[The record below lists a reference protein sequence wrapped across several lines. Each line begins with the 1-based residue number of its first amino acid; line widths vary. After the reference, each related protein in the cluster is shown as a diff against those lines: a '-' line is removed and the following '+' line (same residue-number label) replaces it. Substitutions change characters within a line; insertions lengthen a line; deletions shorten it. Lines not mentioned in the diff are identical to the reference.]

1 MPLGGRFPLF
11 FPLLG
16 LQAGNCPNLLLHP
29 VRAGLFHL
37 GGNVSVN
44 VQRKGGGGVA
54 QVLLYRLDVIPGL
67 NRHDRV
73 CMTEVM
79 KPGGRRSNFF
89 HKFFEATVND
99 TVREEI
105 PGFIEEHKVPLHP
118 TLSSLEPLSVWEKIF
133 ADSVFGGE
141 ILDTF
146 VLCTVK
152 SECTPQKGRIM
163 SLEGIGM
170 AAKELPACPVETTL
184 TLISDKWKVLILRDL
199 LPGTKRFGELRK
211 SVGNVSQKVLTAQLR
226 QMEASGL
233 LIRTVYPE
241 VPPRVEYTLTEL
253 GYSLKPV
260 LDAMWSWGEEYKVKR
275 RP

>member
-1 MPLGGRFPLF
+1 MFSLPLGGRFPLF

-54 QVLLYRLDVIPGL
+54 QVLLYRLDVIPVL
-67 NRHDRV
+67 HRHDRV

-79 KPGGRRSNFF
+79 KPGGRRSNFY
-89 HKFFEATVND
+89 HQFFEATVND

-152 SECTPQKGRIM
+152 SECTPQKGTYY
-163 SLEGIGM
+163 
-170 AAKELPACPVETTL
+170 ETGGN
-184 TLISDKWKVLILRDL
+184 RY
-199 LPGTKRFGELRK
+199 GGERASGLSGGDHADIDR
-211 SVGNVSQKVLTAQLR
+211 R
-226 QMEASGL
+226 QMEGADPAGSSF
-233 LIRTVYPE
+233 RY
-241 VPPRVEYTLTEL
+241 
-253 GYSLKPV
+253 
-260 LDAMWSWGEEYKVKR
+260 
-275 RP
+275 